1 MRRLLR
7 SLCRP
12 LLIVETGWR
21 RLLIALIIASSTSSY
36 ALGVGPFLSSDSREL
51 LEIVGVAV
59 VVIVLIVFRKLIARL
74 VRLLFAFLLDMFFA
88 SLSVSAIL
96 FAAALINN
104 YGITR
109 LKSKASNVTYVRN
122 VHLRCFETHPE
133 PPPCHLVSSH

>member
-104 YGITR
+104 YGI
-109 LKSKASNVTYVRN
+109 
-122 VHLRCFETHPE
+122 
-133 PPPCHLVSSH
+133 